1 MRRLWVLLLR
11 SFLNEYNGRRNGQI
25 FEFGP
30 TSSRSGYTCA
40 CQICSLFVNE
50 FLYEPNHSIV
60 VAVRGYAEST
70 PSFLGKDNKP
80 E

>member
-1 MRRLWVLLLR
+1 MNTMEGAMVRFSNLDR
-11 SFLNEYNGRRNGQI
+11 QI
-25 FEFGP
+25 F
-30 TSSRSGYTCA
+30 
-40 CQICSLFVNE
+40 CSLFVNE
-50 FLYEPNHSIV
+50 FLYEPNHSVV